1 MILSNFF
8 VKIYNLYLVDVNR
21 QVLEGLD
28 QRSPG
33 SLDVDGPGLD
43 RGLHSLGD
51 RDSYNVYQNAVD
63 LADLDTC
70 EPLPLSPLVL
80 LKVSEMQKL
89 CFMCVVVFLIRAW
102 DITITASC

>member
-51 RDSYNVYQNAVD
+51 RDRYHVYLNAVD
-63 LADLDTC
+63 LADLDTS
-70 EPLPLSPLVL
+70 EPRPLSPLVL
-80 LKVSEMQKL
+80 LNVSEM
-89 CFMCVVVFLIRAW
+89 CFMCVVVFLIRAG
-102 DITITASC
+102 DITITASCC